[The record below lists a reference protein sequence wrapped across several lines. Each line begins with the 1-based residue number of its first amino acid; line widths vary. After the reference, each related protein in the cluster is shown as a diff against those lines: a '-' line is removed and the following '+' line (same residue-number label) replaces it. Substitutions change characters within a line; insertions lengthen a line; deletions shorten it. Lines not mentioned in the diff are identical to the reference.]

1 MIWYQLADD
10 WVFLGNTWAD
20 IDNLIQDPGGEI
32 FVRLSGTGRFYG
44 GPSNVINYSYTE
56 GSTPLVPDDQSGA
69 IGDVSI
75 DVLDI
80 SDTSILLYKDEF
92 FLQDNLHGG
101 VIGNVETV
109 SGNNDVVTMGGRSI
123 LSYLNVEKVLPPRRD
138 TIGNILEG
146 VLADVGVTSNII
158 KDQQLP
164 PAVVNAPGY
173 EGDVWVYVKE
183 LCAAFEVEMTVV
195 REFIVIRPART
206 RKIDATNLLERTWQ
220 IQDNTLA
227 QEFDVAYYNYEQV
240 EDFLVY
246 PKGGWEPEVQVYQVG
261 ANETTTFD
269 IPVDFYLTSVNQP
282 TVQADVAKDYAGPA
296 SVYAVSG
303 NDGLPITPAQWT
315 SQGGDMSFAI
325 TGDGTVIEVT
335 VTGPD
340 FEELAP
346 YTIGLNDGSSSYST
360 LRITGDGMNFNKEVY
375 TEKTGLTADDTPTV
389 NGGEIDNPAID
400 TLADAKRFAL
410 FARRLYSLPQQTFTT
425 SSRTFPRL
433 EGTAPTVL
441 FPTFADF
448 ADTLPAGYSFTNFNA
463 EYSGFTFDDFTTQ
476 LGNAVPQGFGEVSGA
491 RVRLDDAMYRVR
503 NVTISPQQVG
513 IDAEYD
519 TLFSDLDDVY
529 VSALWDDLEAGW
541 GGLNDTWE
549 DVLVLAFDQKT
560 FTDFNT
566 FFNNTNFKDFALIPM
581 RDKASVLL

>member
-44 GPSNVINYSYTE
+44 SPSNVINYSYTE

-92 FLQDNLHGG
+92 FLQDNVHGG

-123 LSYLNVEKVLPPRRD
+123 LSYLNVERILPPRRD

-146 VLADVGVTSNII
+146 VLADVGVTTNII

-164 PAVVNAPGY
+164 PAVVNAPCY

-433 EGTAPTVL
+433 EGTVPTVL
-441 FPTFADF
+441 FPTFADY

-463 EYSGFTFDDFTTQ
+463 EYSGFTFDDFTVE

-529 VSALWDDLEAGW
+529 VSALWSDLEAGW
-541 GGLNDTWE
+541 GGLNATWS
-549 DVLVLAFDQKT
+549 DVLVLPFEQKT

>member
-1 MIWYQLADD
+1 MLWYQLADD

-20 IDNLIQDPGGEI
+20 VDNLIQDPGGEI

-44 GPSNVINYSYTE
+44 GPSNVINYSYSE
-56 GSTPLVPDDQSGA
+56 GSTPLVPGDQSGA

-109 SGNNDVVTMGGRSI
+109 SGSNDVVTMGGRSI
-123 LSYLNVEKVLPPRRD
+123 LSFLNVERIIPPRRN

-146 VLADVGVTSNII
+146 VLADVGVTTNII

-164 PAVVNAPGY
+164 PSTVNAPGF

-183 LCAAFEVEMTVV
+183 LCAAFEIEITVV

-206 RKIDATNLLERTWQ
+206 RKIDATNLLERNWQ

-227 QEFDVAYYNYEQV
+227 QQFDVVYYNYEQV

-261 ANETTTFD
+261 SNETVTFD
-269 IPVDFYLTSVNQP
+269 IPVDFYLTHVNQP
-282 TVQADVAKDYAGPA
+282 TVQANVAKNYTGPA

-303 NDGLPITPAQWT
+303 NDGLPITPQQWT
-315 SQGGDMSFAI
+315 AQGGDMSFEI
-325 TGDGTVIEVT
+325 VGDGTVIEVT

-360 LRITGDGMNFNKEVY
+360 LRITGDGMNFNREVW
-375 TEKTGLTADDTPTV
+375 TEKTGLTADDTPVV

-433 EGTAPTVL
+433 EGTVPTVL

-448 ADTLPAGYSFTNFNA
+448 ADTLPSGYAFTNFNA
-463 EYSGFTFDDFTTQ
+463 DYSGLTFDDFTVE

-503 NVTISPQQVG
+503 NVTISPEQVG

-529 VSALWDDLEAGW
+529 VSALWSDLEAGW
-541 GGLNDTWE
+541 GGLGAAWSN
-549 DVLVLAFDQKT
+549 VLVLAFDQKT
-560 FTDFNT
+560 FNDFNT